1 MKKFFSKDNFIL
13 SAFDGKQK
21 RQSLVISLA
30 LIVFFIFSGYTFLN
44 AMYAFADCIGS
55 IVCGSMDSAL
65 RDATRSLPLFLSC
78 FMSIWAMLLLQASF
92 RNVSDEKR
100 IKSLKK
106 NAIALLAFAFVN
118 LVAIIVMLAMGKFH
132 SLVEGSP
139 SPLYPLD
146 SILFS
151 LIFVALGVFT
161 LVYVFKLQEKLPFV
175 VPQRGSI
182 VKKARG
188 LYCTFVSFWMLISA
202 FSFACFS
209 IGLFIT
215 DFEHYFFF
223 AFALTIVYLV
233 NVLFF
238 AVWEFYYNELK
249 DEKKKEFLFPLAI
262 VGLVV
267 AVLMIVLYMVA
278 LGSNL
283 DAPSNFGFGTL
294 PIAFTAS
301 VNIATLVVVFTPL
314 IVSVTALIKG
324 LLLRKGS
331 KASSEEEK
339 PQE

>member
-30 LIVFFIFSGYTFLN
+30 LIVFFVFSGYTFLN

-55 IVCGSMDSAL
+55 IVCGSMDAAL

-188 LYCTFVSFWMLISA
+188 LYCTFVSFWMLVA
-202 FSFACFS
+202 MFSFAGFTLG
-209 IGLFIT
+209 IFIY
-215 DFEHYFFF
+215 DFAHEFVFFGI
-223 AFALTIVYLV
+223 ALLLVYLV
-233 NVLFF
+233 NVLFLG
-238 AVWEFYYNELK
+238 VWEFYYNELK
-249 DEKKKEFLFPLAI
+249 DEKKKEFLLPLAI
-262 VGLVV
+262 AGLIVSV
-267 AVLMIVLYMVA
+267 ISTVLYMVA
-278 LGSNL
+278 LGSGL
-283 DAPSNFGFGTL
+283 DAPSNAGFGIL
-294 PIAFTAS
+294 PVAFTAS
-301 VNIATLVVVFTPL
+301 VNIATLVVVFTPI
-314 IVSVTALIKG
+314 IVSVTALIKALVG
-324 LLLRKGS
+324 RK
-331 KASSEEEK
+331 ATSSEEEK

>member
-1 MKKFFSKDNFIL
+1 MKKFFNKDNFI
-13 SAFDGKQK
+13 FPTFNKGQK

-30 LIVFFIFSGYTFLN
+30 LIVFFVFSAYTFLN

-65 RDATRSLPLFLSC
+65 RDATRSLPIFLSC

-92 RNVSDEKR
+92 RNVNDQKR

-106 NAIALLAFAFVN
+106 DAIVLLAFAFVN
-118 LVAIIVMLAMGKFH
+118 LVAIIIMLAMGKFH

-161 LVYVFKLQEKLPFV
+161 LVYVFKLQYKLPFEL
-175 VPQRGSI
+175 PQRGEA

-188 LYCTFVSFWMLISA
+188 VYCVFVTFWMLIAA

-215 DFEHYFFF
+215 DFENYFFF
-223 AFALTIVYLV
+223 ALALTLVYLV

-249 DEKKKEFLFPLAI
+249 DEKKRELI
-262 VGLVV
+262 
-267 AVLMIVLYMVA
+267 LYFYRV
-278 LGSNL
+278 
-283 DAPSNFGFGTL
+283 
-294 PIAFTAS
+294 IY
-301 VNIATLVVVFTPL
+301 
-314 IVSVTALIKG
+314 
-324 LLLRKGS
+324 
-331 KASSEEEK
+331 
-339 PQE
+339 